1 MAIAFRNQNLDK
13 NPNLKDSK
21 KPWNQDIDFP
31 KNNNISNDI
40 NIFLVGDLFIWKGI
54 ALSQDYLRTIN
65 EDQRDEINKDIL
77 NYLLQYNF
85 SKLSF
90 AKKDIKTSWES
101 LCKIDTPID
110 LIDGVKHITNSS
122 SSGNRVEVQ
131 SSNSSSAPNSDLNI
145 QIIKEQKQMVLAL
158 ENQINSDP
166 INVKSAEGSDEVVS
180 SGVNVADKKEN
191 TTEVQN
197 MITADDYLIVTYKAD
212 ELFVDDIISKK
223 LRDFLNK
230 AKVKYPK
237 HEIVI
242 YSYEIKNVLSATI
255 SKQISLAR
263 TMSIRNLIKKFGYEK
278 KDIKIDLGTK
288 PEIKEDI
295 DPKNGYIVIKIVK

>member
-1 MAIAFRNQNLDK
+1 MAQKFEEEFNPWPSFVDIFSSVILVLLLFLLVVLANLGYYAQFKYKISYTGSISSDDLI
-13 NPNLKDSK
+13 LKDS
-21 KPWNQDIDFP
+21 
-31 KNNNISNDI
+31 
-40 NIFLVGDLFIWKGI
+40 
-54 ALSQDYLRTIN
+54 
-65 EDQRDEINKDIL
+65 
-77 NYLLQYNF
+77 
-85 SKLSF
+85 
-90 AKKDIKTSWES
+90 
-101 LCKIDTPID
+101 
-110 LIDGVKHITNSS
+110 SS
-122 SSGNRVEVQ
+122 SENSVEVQ

-145 QIIKEQKQMVLAL
+145 QIIKEQKQMVLAF

-180 SGVNVADKKEN
+180 SGVNVADKKED

-197 MITADDYLIVTYKAD
+197 MITAEDYLIVTYKAD

-278 KDIKIDLGTK
+278 KDIKIDLGAK